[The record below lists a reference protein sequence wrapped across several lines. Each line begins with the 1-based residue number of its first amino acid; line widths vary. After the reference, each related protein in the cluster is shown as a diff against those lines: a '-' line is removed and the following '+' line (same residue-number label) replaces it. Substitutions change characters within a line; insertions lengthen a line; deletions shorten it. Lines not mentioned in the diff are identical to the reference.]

1 MQRLN
6 DTMMK
11 SEIQLNLKIHSDM
24 DEAVDDCCDKVFAI
38 IEIVDEED
46 EDSWYP
52 PSVLSGGTHSLT
64 HLLTHSLTHSLTKDI
79 RVQAVNA
86 RIFCA
91 ATSPRDRG

>member
-1 MQRLN
+1 
-6 DTMMK
+6 MMR

-52 PSVLSGGTHSLT
+52 PSVLGGGTHSLT
-64 HLLTHSLTHSLTKDI
+64 CLLTHSPACSLTHLLAHSPAYSLTHLL
-79 RVQAVNA
+79 AHS
-86 RIFCA
+86 RIHEFKQ
-91 ATSPRDRG
+91 

>member
-6 DTMMK
+6 DTMMR

-52 PSVLSGGTHSLT
+52 PSVLGGGTHSLT
-64 HLLTHSLTHSLTKDI
+64 HLLTHSLTCLLTHSPAYSLTHLL
-79 RVQAVNA
+79 AHS
-86 RIFCA
+86 RIHEFKQ
-91 ATSPRDRG
+91 